1 MKRGEILVSFD
12 VKALFPGVPVDR
24 ALQYLEAYLR
34 RGASDKDLEI
44 CRTNAEVCIKQNFFF
59 FRGKVYEQVFGLSMG
74 SKISPYLANIYMC
87 GLEEELKSH
96 QLFPRIW
103 WRYVDDVFAV
113 IKARFKRKILE
124 WLNSQAPTI
133 EFTIEEEKDGTLPF
147 LDLKIHRKE
156 DDSIIFLIYR
166 KPTNTDR
173 YIMESSFHHRTHK
186 AAAFNSMIYRTLN
199 IPLEEKERKEE
210 LDKIY
215 QIAAVNG
222 YIRTSLS
229 ATCTDDT

>member
-1 MKRGEILVSFD
+1 
-12 VKALFPGVPVDR
+12 
-24 ALQYLEAYLR
+24 
-34 RGASDKDLEI
+34 
-44 CRTNAEVCIKQNFFF
+44 
-59 FRGKVYEQVFGLSMG
+59 MG
-74 SKISPYLANIYMC
+74 SKISPYLANVYMC

-156 DDSIIFLIYR
+156 DDSINFSIYR
-166 KPTNTDR
+166 KSTSTDR

-186 AAAFNSMIYRTLN
+186 TAAFNSMIHRALN
-199 IPLEEKERKEE
+199 IPLKEKERKEALE
-210 LDKIY
+210 KIY
-215 QIAAVNG
+215 QIATVNG
-222 YIRTSLS
+222 YTQKSYL
-229 ATCTDDT
+229 ATDLLPI